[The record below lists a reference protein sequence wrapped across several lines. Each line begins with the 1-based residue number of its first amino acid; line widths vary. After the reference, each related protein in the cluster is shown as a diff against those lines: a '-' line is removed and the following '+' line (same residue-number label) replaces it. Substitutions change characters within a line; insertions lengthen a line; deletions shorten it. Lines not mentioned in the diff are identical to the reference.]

1 MKIGQRL
8 KKGFS
13 FFKRNNKN
21 SAKKIRIKDKQSKKK
36 MKLKSKLIISF
47 ILCSV
52 IPSIIV
58 ASFVFLASRNAIEDK
73 VTDLT
78 EEVSVQLTHNINTMI
93 DQTERLMYIPV
104 GNQRFMSN
112 IRRDDLTDNEKA
124 ALARSASDE
133 FSSMIHLNTHIDNFF
148 FVNNEGEI
156 YGRNISSGFSFES
169 FMEENIL
176 EQLEE
181 KEYLWISNFS
191 NDLDHIYIFQGV
203 KNNFNRT
210 VGAFVITVDRSFF
223 NETFD
228 LLGGADQKEVYIID
242 DLNRIVVSNL
252 EQIAG
257 NEWTEDTSLVET
269 DEFLYSI
276 NETTNDWNVI
286 IKTNRDYLMSEINQ
300 VVNYVYVVVAIFI
313 ILSIIAGLII
323 TLSVTKPINKIVLL
337 MKKAEQGD
345 LTVRSSYTYNNEIG
359 ELGLSFNTMLQK
371 INDILKE
378 SKNVSNF
385 ASSSADKLKVF
396 SNESA
401 DITGQIALAID
412 EIASGSTEQV
422 NHAEKSNTEM
432 QELSNQ
438 IKEVEGNVINVSNA
452 TNKTKELSGQSI
464 NNIKLLTDKNEE
476 MGSNISQ
483 VDESIIRLS
492 KDILEIKE
500 IMKLIKG
507 ISDQTSL
514 LSLNASIEAARAGEA
529 GKGFAVV
536 AQEVR
541 KLSEESSDSTMKIES
556 VIDKILNQTDLSVNL
571 VKKSMNLYG
580 EQTDSIKKTKSS
592 FEQIIV
598 DTSSIIDEVVSI
610 ESAIKKITDAKDK
623 VESSIG
629 EMVEV
634 SEVASSNTEE
644 VTATTQ
650 EQAKA
655 AETLGSLAEDL
666 VKIISDLE
674 NKINSFI
681 LEED

>member
-1 MKIGQRL
+1 MKTSGRFKESISL
-8 KKGFS
+8 FKTKIMNSKNIMSKKDN
-13 FFKRNNKN
+13 KRN
-21 SAKKIRIKDKQSKKK
+21 KKI
-36 MKLKSKLIISF
+36 KLKSKLIISF
-47 ILCSV
+47 ILCSA
-52 IPSIIV
+52 IPSIII
-58 ASFVFLASRNAIEDK
+58 ASFVFIASRNAIEDK
-73 VTDLT
+73 VSDLT

-93 DQTERLMYIPV
+93 DQTEKLMYIPV
-104 GNQRFMSN
+104 GNQRFMSS
-112 IRRDDLTDNEKA
+112 IRRDDLTDNEKET
-124 ALARSASDE
+124 LRRSSSDE
-133 FSSMIHLNTHIDNFF
+133 FSSMIHLNEHIDNFF
-148 FVNNEGEI
+148 FVSHSGDV
-156 YGRNISSGFSFES
+156 YGRNNSSTFSFES
-169 FMEENIL
+169 FVETNIL
-176 EQLEE
+176 EQLDDT
-181 KEYLWISNFS
+181 EYLWLSDFS
-191 NDLDHIYIFQGV
+191 NDPDHIYIFQGV

-228 LLGGADQKEVYIID
+228 LLGSPDQKEVYIID
-242 DLNRIVVSNL
+242 NLNNVVVSNGEHL
-252 EQIAG
+252 PG
-257 NEWTEDTSLVET
+257 DEWTEDTNRTET
-269 DEFLYSI
+269 DEFLYSV

-300 VVNYVYVVVAIFI
+300 VVYYVYIVVAVFV

-323 TLSVTKPINKIVLL
+323 TLSVTKPINKIVRL
-337 MKKAEQGD
+337 MKKAEKGD
-345 LTVRSSYTYNNEIG
+345 LTVRSSYTHNNEIG

-378 SKNVSNF
+378 SKNVSTF
-385 ASSSADKLKVF
+385 ASTSADKLKVF
-396 SNESA
+396 SNEST
-401 DITGQIALAID
+401 DITSQIAMAID
-412 EIASGSTEQV
+412 EIASGSEEQV
-422 NHAEKSNTEM
+422 NHAEKSKTDM

-438 IKEVEGNVINVSNA
+438 VKEVEGNVINVSNA
-452 TNKTKELSGQSI
+452 TNKTKQLSGESI
-464 NNIKLLTDKNEE
+464 KNIKLLTDKNEE

-492 KDILEIKE
+492 KDIIEIKE

-507 ISDQTSL
+507 ISEQTSL

-541 KLSEESSDSTMKIES
+541 KLSEESSDSTKKIET

-598 DTSSIIDEVVSI
+598 DTSSIIEEIVSI
-610 ESAIKKITDAKDK
+610 ESAIKKMTNVKGK
-623 VESSIG
+623 VEGSIA

-650 EQAKA
+650 EQARS

-681 LEED
+681 LE